1 MANRQGRIKSV
12 IAKDIAEIVQRE
24 LHNPHIGL
32 VSVNEVE
39 VSDDYAKARVF
50 VSFIGAKYPHQNF
63 DELKKTTGYVRS
75 ALAKMVD
82 LFQVPE
88 IVFVYDEAFE
98 KSHALD
104 EALRREAEAIKKT
117 KTGK

>member
-1 MANRQGRIKSV
+1 MANRQGRIKAV
-12 IAKDIAEIVQRE
+12 IAKDVAEIVQRE
-24 LHNPHIGL
+24 LHNPHIGM

-39 VSDDYAKARVF
+39 VSDDYAKAKVY

-75 ALAKMVD
+75 ALSKMVD

-98 KSHALD
+98 KALALD
-104 EALRREAEAIKKT
+104 EALKREAHAIDETKKN
-117 KTGK
+117 K